1 MTYTIGPSGCFT
13 FFSGVCP
20 GTSATDAVS
29 ASLRVDAV
37 PEPSTLL
44 LVGLGLAG
52 LVSANFPIR
61 ES

>member
-1 MTYTIGPSGCFT
+1 MTYFFGPGACRT
-13 FFSGVCP
+13 FFGGACP
-20 GTSATDAVS
+20 GTSATNTVS
-29 ASLRVDAV
+29 ASLRIDAV

-52 LVSANFPIR
+52 LVSATFSIR